1 MARTFLLSGAM
12 TSVGAIHPV
21 HDRSAAD
28 IAADFYDFCLQ
39 YRIGEALR
47 RAREL
52 HRDKGLAWTSL
63 IMYDD
68 PTLKLL

>member
-1 MARTFLLSGAM
+1 MARAFLLGGAM
-12 TSVGAIHPV
+12 TYVGTIHPV
-21 HDRSAAD
+21 HDRSAAG
-28 IAADFYDFCLQ
+28 IPADFYDFCLQ

-52 HRDKGLAWTSL
+52 HRDKGLAWASL
-63 IMYDD
+63 IMYGD